1 MEKTN
6 KRSFF
11 KSKVFILIF
20 AILFIAI
27 IIFLAV
33 DASKKRKIVS
43 EWEDKIYPGVTMCD
57 IDFGGKTREEA
68 EAIIKNDIT
77 LGLANKIITIKV
89 GDKAYQYKYSDFNTT
104 IEYNE
109 SLDKAIKYGKNLDN
123 EEQYNI
129 IKSGDSYVIDIPVVY
144 DKSKMEEIKEK
155 VIQDSQVEAKNAS
168 ISVKNGKIEII
179 PEVNGVIID
188 REKLQEALSN
198 AFNSKKE
205 NENIDMEYTKK
216 EAKVKKE
223 DLSVIKP
230 TPMATF
236 QTNYASSSF
245 ERATNIEI
253 ATSLVNGTVLMPGE
267 IFSYSETSQ
276 KGRGRYKDAPVYINN
291 KVEMAEAGGICQVS
305 TTLYRA
311 VMKANIRSVERFNHS
326 LPVGYAQKGL
336 DATVAWGS
344 LDYKFKNTYDFP
356 IYIEGITQ
364 DRNVIFNIYGN
375 PDALGGKTYDM
386 QSEVVEEIQSPI
398 NYVDDSQLYEG
409 TTEVI
414 SQGSAG
420 CKVKAYQIT
429 YENGVEINREVVS
442 TDTYAA
448 TPTYIKRG
456 TKPKETI
463 NIELED
469 DKLDKNSEDKEE

>member
-33 DASKKRKIVS
+33 DASKKRKIVA

-223 DLSVIKP
+223 DLSAIKP
-230 TPMATF
+230 TPMSTF

-253 ATSLVNGTVLMPGE
+253 ATS
-267 IFSYSETSQ
+267 
-276 KGRGRYKDAPVYINN
+276 
-291 KVEMAEAGGICQVS
+291 
-305 TTLYRA
+305 
-311 VMKANIRSVERFNHS
+311 
-326 LPVGYAQKGL
+326 
-336 DATVAWGS
+336 
-344 LDYKFKNTYDFP
+344 
-356 IYIEGITQ
+356 
-364 DRNVIFNIYGN
+364 
-375 PDALGGKTYDM
+375 
-386 QSEVVEEIQSPI
+386 
-398 NYVDDSQLYEG
+398 
-409 TTEVI
+409 
-414 SQGSAG
+414 
-420 CKVKAYQIT
+420 
-429 YENGVEINREVVS
+429 
-442 TDTYAA
+442 
-448 TPTYIKRG
+448 
-456 TKPKETI
+456 
-463 NIELED
+463 
-469 DKLDKNSEDKEE
+469 